1 MPSPSK
7 RIQRARR
14 DSTRKDLASDRPDDS
29 SPSRP
34 AKRRKKAEETSPS
47 PKDNADEEPDST
59 SLAADS
65 SLVAD
70 DSVQNAKPFDFVVD
84 KVTEYL
90 KAPANVAIQAS
101 KDHSNSRLTGEDG
114 INAYAKIVGLGWTFY
129 VKKTTINIGR
139 SSDPPQ
145 PVDPDNDEEFIHVDL
160 GPSKMISRRHA
171 SIFFSTS
178 YSGGSG
184 RWVLHVKGRNG
195 VRINGVPLPVDE
207 AQALSSGDVLEIAT
221 IEMMMVLP
229 EQEPLRISAQ
239 YLERA
244 GLSERDL
251 PTKTD
256 DARVNPPSSTAHRPS
271 SSHSIY
277 QARQGRGQQAIAPA
291 PPDYKRP
298 GTPPSVRS
306 RNQTVPKASPLIRGN
321 ATGNMILSTNDMD
334 LSLEDNKGIKPQ
346 YSYAQMITQA
356 IMSTQDE
363 KLNLN
368 GIYTYIMSNYAYYR
382 HQQPAGWQNSIR
394 HNLSLNK
401 AFEKVARSTDEPGKG
416 MKWQI
421 TAECRDEMVKNAWK
435 GGRGGHRGSSN
446 PSSPSGLNYI
456 TQGPREMAAKEPS
469 PLRKRKVSPSGSPQ
483 PRSALRISHTTPER
497 STRRLQ
503 SDDTAD
509 IVDGS
514 PLPRHRQSS
523 AGASTAL
530 NETAPRSPLLT
541 SSYLPEDG
549 SSLVTPAP
557 LKIHPR
563 LAPPST
569 AQRPSQH
576 MPMSSPAP
584 FWKFAEYG
592 STPIK
597 PLADISPSKNPGPI
611 QQSSSPPRIAK
622 SPTGSPTQNGRSAA
636 HEPIKPEEPED
647 EEEGIDLTKG
657 FQSISSYHESLNAS
671 MSKGNSFESTNGSK
685 A

>member
-7 RIQRARR
+7 RPQRARR
-14 DSTRKDLASDRPDDS
+14 DSMRNDLASDLPDHS

-34 AKRRKKAEETSPS
+34 AKRRKKTEEPSPS
-47 PKDNADEEPDST
+47 PRDVADDEPDS

-70 DSVQNAKPFDFVVD
+70 DSLHNADPFNLIVD
-84 KVTEYL
+84 KVTEHL
-90 KAPANVAIQAS
+90 FAPKHPPIQAT
-101 KDHSNSRLTGEDG
+101 KDHSNSRLSAEDG
-114 INAYAKIVGLGWTFY
+114 INAFAKIVGLGWTFY
-129 VKKTTINIGR
+129 VKRTTINIGR

-145 PVDPDNDEEFIHVDL
+145 PIDPENDDEYIHIDL

-171 SIFFSTS
+171 SIFFSS
-178 YSGGSG
+178 DYGEG
-184 RWVLHVKGRNG
+184 RWVLHVSGRNG
-195 VRINGVPLPVDE
+195 VRVNALPLGMDK
-207 AQALSSGDVLEIAT
+207 AQPLGSGDVLEIAG
-221 IEMMMVLP
+221 IEMMIVLP
-229 EQEPLRISAQ
+229 EQEPLRIHPQ
-239 YLERA
+239 YLQRA
-244 GLSERDL
+244 ALSESDL
-251 PTKTD
+251 PATRD
-256 DARVNPPSSTAHRPS
+256 DARINRPSSTAGRPS
-271 SSHSIY
+271 SSQSTY
-277 QARQGRGQQAIAPA
+277 QARHGRAQQVIAPA
-291 PPDYKRP
+291 PPNYKRP
-298 GTPPSVRS
+298 GTPPSVRN
-306 RNQTVPKASPLIRGN
+306 RTQAVIKPSPHARDN
-321 ATGNMILSTNDMD
+321 ATGNLILSTNDMD
-334 LSLEDNKGIKPQ
+334 LSLEENKAIKPQ

-356 IMSTQDE
+356 ILSTADE

-382 HQQPAGWQNSIR
+382 HQQPSGWQNSIR

-421 TAECRDEMVKNAWK
+421 TAECRDEMIKNAWK

-456 TQGPREMAAKEPS
+456 TQGPRDMAAREPS
-469 PLRKRKVSPSGSPQ
+469 SLRKRKVSPSGSPQ
-483 PRSALRISHTTPER
+483 PRSTLQISHMTPER
-497 STRRLQ
+497 SSRRLQ

-509 IVDGS
+509 FGDGS
-514 PLPRHRQSS
+514 PLPRQRRSS
-523 AGASTAL
+523 AGASTAMT
-530 NETAPRSPLLT
+530 ETAPRSPLLT

-549 SSLVTPAP
+549 ASLVTPAP
-557 LKIHPR
+557 HKVHPR

-576 MPMSSPAP
+576 MPTSSPAP

-597 PLADISPSKNPGPI
+597 PLADISPSKNLGVVH
-611 QQSSSPPRIAK
+611 QSSSPPRVPK
-622 SPTGSPTQNGRSAA
+622 SPTGSPTQNGRSSTL
-636 HEPIKPEEPED
+636 ESVKPEEPE

-657 FQSISSYHESLNAS
+657 FQSISSYHETLNTPLP
-671 MSKGNSFESTNGSK
+671 KGRSFTSTNGSK

>member
-7 RIQRARR
+7 RTQRARR
-14 DSTRKDLASDRPDDS
+14 DSTRKELASDRPDNS

-34 AKRRKKAEETSPS
+34 AKRRKKTEEISPS
-47 PKDNADEEPDST
+47 PKENIDEEPES

-70 DSVQNAKPFDFVVD
+70 NSIHDAKPFDFIVD
-84 KVTEYL
+84 KVAEYL
-90 KAPANVAIQAS
+90 KAPANVVIQAS

-145 PVDPDNDEEFIHVDL
+145 PVDPNNDEEFIHVDL

-171 SIFFSTS
+171 SIFFSTN
-178 YSGGSG
+178 YGGGTG

-195 VRINGVPLPVDE
+195 VRINGAALPVDE

-229 EQEPLRISAQ
+229 EQEPLRISEQ
-239 YLERA
+239 YLDRA

-256 DARVNPPSSTAHRPS
+256 DARVNPPSSNAGRPS
-271 SSHSIY
+271 SSHGIY

-306 RNQTVPKASPLIRGN
+306 RTQTVAKASPLIRGN

-356 IMSTQDE
+356 IMSTHDE

-456 TQGPREMAAKEPS
+456 TQ
-469 PLRKRKVSPSGSPQ
+469 
-483 PRSALRISHTTPER
+483 
-497 STRRLQ
+497 
-503 SDDTAD
+503 
-509 IVDGS
+509 
-514 PLPRHRQSS
+514 
-523 AGASTAL
+523 
-530 NETAPRSPLLT
+530 
-541 SSYLPEDG
+541 EDG

-622 SPTGSPTQNGRSAA
+622 SPTGSPTQNGRSAT

-671 MSKGNSFESTNGSK
+671 LSKGNSFESTNGSK